1 MIPPAA
7 LPVAAVIISAL
18 AGAASTVVYHR
29 IAPRPRPGDLHRYF
43 TRGRHR
49 RHGETTA
56 QPAEDAATEEFLAQ
70 LRVARRDDHR
80 PVGVGWPAAAMA
92 TYPEAGFDWLAQVV
106 KEGSTDG

>member
-1 MIPPAA
+1 MIPTAA

-18 AGAASTVVYHR
+18 AGAATTVVYHR

-49 RHGETTA
+49 RRGETTA
-56 QPAEDAATEEFLAQ
+56 QPEPVLPAEDAETVRIFEGLLAAKRQ
-70 LRVARRDDHR
+70 D
-80 PVGVGWPAAAMA
+80 AAMA